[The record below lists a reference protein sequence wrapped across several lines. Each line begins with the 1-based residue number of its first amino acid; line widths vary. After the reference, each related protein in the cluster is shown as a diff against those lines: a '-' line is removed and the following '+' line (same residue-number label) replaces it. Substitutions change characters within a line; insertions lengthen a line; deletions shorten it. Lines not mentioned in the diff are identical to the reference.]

1 MQLETRDLDRIVK
14 RHELQKIER
23 NPVRRMF
30 EPAVS
35 PPVAGDVAARL
46 VADGQGSRAPQGTS
60 VVVVH
65 IERLPRTIG
74 DRIIRPGGEL
84 VLAAVH
90 APGGA
95 APFGR
100 HLKAEGGIGHDV
112 YPGGRRRLIRAEDR
126 YIFPSVLSEA
136 AETVE
141 ELEVRQRRRGL
152 RLGSEGAPLRKWSG
166 MNSPIRNPIKLIGKT
181 PALSHEHRPRH

>member
-1 MQLETRDLDRIVK
+1 MQE
-14 RHELQKIER
+14 IER
-23 NPVRRMF
+23 NPVRRML

-35 PPVAGDVAARL
+35 PPVAGDVAAHL
-46 VADGQGSRAPQGTS
+46 VADRQGSRAPQGTS

-74 DRIIRPGGEL
+74 DRIVRPRGEL

-90 APGGA
+90 GPGGA
-95 APFGR
+95 AAFSR
-100 HLKAEGGIGHDV
+100 HLKAESGIGDDV
-112 YPGGRRRLIRAEDR
+112 YPGGRRRLTRAKDR
-126 YIFPSVLSEA
+126 YIFPSVLSKA

-152 RLGSEGAPLRKWSG
+152 RLGSEGGPLREWSG
-166 MNSPIRNPIKLIGKT
+166 MNSAIRNPIKLIGKA
-181 PALSHEHRPRH
+181 PAFSHEHRPRH

>member
-1 MQLETRDLDRIVK
+1 ML
-14 RHELQKIER
+14 
-23 NPVRRMF
+23 

-90 APGGA
+90 GPGGA
-95 APFGR
+95 AAFGR
-100 HLKAEGGIGHDV
+100 HLKAEGGVGDDV
-112 YPGGRRRLIRAEDR
+112 YPGGRRCLTRAEDR

-136 AETVE
+136 AEPVE
-141 ELEVRQRRRGL
+141 ELEIRQRWCGPRL
-152 RLGSEGAPLRKWSG
+152 RSEGSPLRKGSRRDSAIG
-166 MNSPIRNPIKLIGKT
+166 NTVKLIGEA
-181 PALSHEHRPRH
+181 PALSDEHRPRY